1 MASTSKGPRRTT
13 IYRCDTCIKSC
24 ILLPLLITY
33 FYASSTTIFVLAVH
47 RADQS
52 KYFLFLEPDATKKSK
67 EPVDDELTQSL
78 EEAMAQSE
86 TGTSDYT
93 NLKCKG
99 KFRSGG
105 SYRGFHFGEDG
116 ETSTVAD
123 YLLPNGFI
131 TNSLSLHYLRFYR
144 TEIPKTEMKKL
155 EELHEF
161 MTTQKRWQT
170 KNNKNNK
177 RPASNPE
184 SKPQK
189 QQQKELPHED
199 L

>member
-1 MASTSKGPRRTT
+1 MASTNKGLRSATVYRR
-13 IYRCDTCIKSC
+13 DTCIKSR
-24 ILLPLLITY
+24 ILLLLLIAY
-33 FYASSTTIFVLAVH
+33 YYAPSTTIFVLAVH

-86 TGTSDYT
+86 TGTSGYS

-99 KFRSGG
+99 LFRSGG

-116 ETSTVAD
+116 ETSTVVD

-131 TNSLSLHYLRFYR
+131 TNSLCLHYVRFYR
-144 TEIPKTEMKKL
+144 TELPKTEMKKL
-155 EELHEF
+155 KELHKF
-161 MTTQKRWQT
+161 MTTQKQWQT
-170 KNNKNNK
+170 KKKKNKH
-177 RPASNPE
+177 PASNPE
-184 SKPQK
+184 PMPQK
-189 QQQKELPHED
+189 QQRKELKQQD